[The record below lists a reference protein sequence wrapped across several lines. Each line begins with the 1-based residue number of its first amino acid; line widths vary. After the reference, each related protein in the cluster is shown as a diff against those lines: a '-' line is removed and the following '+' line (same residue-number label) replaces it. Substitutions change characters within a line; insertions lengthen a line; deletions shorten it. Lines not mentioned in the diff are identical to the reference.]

1 MKKLASALIILVG
14 MGFCNQLEAQQLE
27 VTTNGRYLQTSEGEP
42 FFWLGDTA
50 WELFHKLDREEA
62 IYYLKTRASQGF
74 TVIQAVVLAERD
86 GLRMPNSYGELPFH
100 DLNPSQPNEAY
111 FSHVDFIIAEANKLG
126 LTMGVLPTWGD
137 KIFSEHPGAGP
148 IIFNADNAETYGRFL
163 GKRYRN
169 SDLVWILGGDRS
181 VANDEVAKTWE
192 AMAAGLDDGGDGNHL
207 MTYHPRGSSSSSDSF
222 ANADWMDFNMYQ
234 SGHVKRFH
242 DVYRFAQKDLALRPI
257 KPTVE
262 GEPAYEDIPLKFWDY
277 MKFEPGEFS
286 DFTDENGNM
295 KDLTPFPEGFFTGYD
310 VRVLAYWN
318 MLAGAAGY
326 TYGNNAVWQ
335 MHKNGETFVIPTLSD
350 WKGALKRPGAESMK
364 YFKKFFEG
372 IDFTKIVS
380 DQKLILS
387 ENPANENQTRSARAN
402 DGSYIIA
409 YLAKPQEIK
418 LDLSEMTGEKLT
430 GIWYNPRNGKSEAI
444 PKFSPSIP
452 LTIQPPTHG
461 AEDDWMI
468 LIVDKVEIRRK
479 K

>member
-1 MKKLASALIILVG
+1 MKKLVKSLIFLVAL
-14 MGFCNQLEAQQLE
+14 GFCQLSEAQQLK
-27 VTTNGRYLQTSEGEP
+27 VTTNGRYLETDKKEP

-62 IYYLKTRASQGF
+62 RHYLKTRASQGF

-86 GLRMPNSYGELPFH
+86 GLKTPNAYGELPFH
-100 DLNPSQPNEAY
+100 DLDPTKPNEAY
-111 FSHVDFIIAEANKLG
+111 FTHVDFIVAEANKYG
-126 LTMGVLPTWGD
+126 LVMGMLPTWGD
-137 KIFSEHPGAGP
+137 KVFSEHPGAGP
-148 IIFNADNAETYGRFL
+148 IIFNAVNAEAYGQYL

-169 SDLVWILGGDRS
+169 ANLVWILGGDRS

-192 AMAAGLDDGGDGNHL
+192 AMAAGLDESGDGTHL

-222 ANADWMDFNMYQ
+222 ENADWIDFNMYQ
-234 SGHVKRFH
+234 SGHVKKFNE
-242 DVYRFAQKDLALRPI
+242 VYRYTQKDLALRPI
-257 KPTVE
+257 KPTIE

-295 KDLTPFPEGFFTGYD
+295 KDLSPFQEGFFTGYD

-335 MHKNGETFVIPTLSD
+335 MHKIGETFVIPTLSD
-350 WKGALKRPGAESMK
+350 WRGALKRPGAESMK
-364 YFKKFFEG
+364 HFKKFFQE

-380 DQKLILS
+380 DQELILS
-387 ENPANENQTRSARAN
+387 ENPENENQIRSARAS
-402 DGSYIIA
+402 DGSFLLA
-409 YLAKPQEIK
+409 YLAKPQEIT
-418 LDLSEMTGEKLT
+418 LDLSEMTGEKLS
-430 GIWYNPRNGKSEAI
+430 GFWYNPRNGKSTAI
-444 PKFSPSIP
+444 PKFSPTLP
-452 LTIQPPTHG
+452 LTIQPPTTG

-468 LIVDKVEIRRK
+468 LILDKIEIRRK